1 MENFW
6 IIAGL
11 FIFLL
16 LIIELLYY
24 ALRGVG
30 TSEKSQVHKR
40 LKLLSVSQQEEKRIS
55 IVKTR
60 IFSQIPWLNRLLSQS
75 LTAGQ
80 ISRFLEQADSK
91 LTPGLLITLSLMLA
105 LIGLLIGFRLSRG
118 NIGFIP
124 YLIAIVWAIILGFI
138 PYLYVLFKKKQ
149 RMKKFQAQLPE
160 ALDLIARSLKA
171 GHAFTGGLKMVG
183 DEMSD
188 PIGSEFLKTLN
199 EINLGVG
206 VQEALINLAKRVD
219 CPDLRFFITSVII
232 QRETGG
238 NLAEILEKLGYL
250 IRERFKFFGKVQTL
264 AAPGKLTAII
274 LVFLPFAL
282 AFLIFQVNPKYIQTL
297 ITDPVGKNLVWFS
310 LLLMAIG
317 IIIIR
322 KLIAI
327 KV

>member
-1 MENFW
+1 MDDLW

-11 FIFLL
+11 FIFILL
-16 LIIELLYY
+16 LMELLYY
-24 ALRGVG
+24 AFKGAG
-30 TSEKSQVHKR
+30 TSEKSQVQKR
-40 LKLLSVSQQEEKRIS
+40 LKLLSVSQQEEKRVS
-55 IVKTR
+55 ILKIR
-60 IFSQIPWLNRLLSQS
+60 IFSQIPWLNRLLSKS

-80 ISRFLEQADSK
+80 VSKFLEQANSK
-91 LTPGLLITLSLMLA
+91 LTPGLLITLSLLLA

-160 ALDLIARSLKA
+160 ALDLIARSLRA

-183 DEMSD
+183 DEMDD
-188 PIGSEFLKTLN
+188 PIGVEFLKTLN

-206 VQEALINLAKRVD
+206 VQEALINLASRVD

-250 IRERFKFFGKVQTL
+250 IRERFKFFGKVRTL

-274 LVFLPFAL
+274 LIILPFVL
-282 AFLIFQVNPKYIQTL
+282 AFIISQINPKYIQTL
-297 ITDPVGKNLVWFS
+297 ITDPAGKYLVGFA

-317 IIIIR
+317 ILFIR
-322 KLIAI
+322 KLVAI

>member
-24 ALRGVG
+24 ALRGAG
-30 TSEKSQVHKR
+30 TSEKSQIRKR
-40 LKLLSVSQQEEKRIS
+40 LRLLSASQQEEELIS

-60 IFSQIPWLNRLLSQS
+60 IFSRIPWLNRLLSKS
-75 LTAGQ
+75 LTAGR

-91 LTPGLLITLSLMLA
+91 LTPGLLIILSLLLA
-105 LIGLLIGFRLSRG
+105 LIGFLIGFRLSRG
-118 NIGFIP
+118 SIGFIP
-124 YLIAIVWAIILGFI
+124 YLIAIGWAIILGFI
-138 PYLYVLFKKKQ
+138 PYLYVLSKKKQ

-160 ALDLIARSLKA
+160 ALDLIARSLRA

-199 EINLGVG
+199 EINLGVS

-238 NLAEILEKLGYL
+238 NLAEILEKLAYL

-274 LVFLPFAL
+274 LVILPFAM
-282 AFLIFQVNPKYIQTL
+282 AFVMSMTSPKYIQTL
-297 ITDPVGKNLVWFS
+297 TTDPAGKYLIGS
-310 LLLMAIG
+310 ALLLLAIG
-317 IIIIR
+317 ALFI
-322 KLIAI
+322 KKMVAI